1 VDLEITMDLRT
12 DRVDL
17 VVFDGVVVAARLGG
31 EEADRP
37 AEPPALP
44 PFG

>member
-1 VDLEITMDLRT
+1 
-12 DRVDL
+12 
-17 VVFDGVVVAARLGG
+17 VVVAARLGG